1 MASDDWRSLA
11 TCSNLSFPKI
21 ISARSDDAIQT
32 EHSSDTLL
40 AFALRAVEHVV
51 ADQSQTDRE
60 RTKRLGIPQSSHLML
75 GPNRKETLTPQTA
88 SALFRSTFANTA
100 RPIHSVSA
108 GSVCEVLAG
117 LGRGRRFYMVP
128 HGEHRSTPSV
138 IAGLAG
144 LLHDRHCAANYE
156 SKHDKCS

>member
-60 RTKRLGIPQSSHLML
+60 IITRLWDALDDPHLNQALGDPTELTLDARTKPQ
-75 GPNRKETLTPQTA
+75 ETLTPQTA

-100 RPIHSVSA
+100 LPSR
-108 GSVCEVLAG
+108 LRK
-117 LGRGRRFYMVP
+117 L
-128 HGEHRSTPSV
+128 RS
-138 IAGLAG
+138 
-144 LLHDRHCAANYE
+144 
-156 SKHDKCS
+156 SKLRKG